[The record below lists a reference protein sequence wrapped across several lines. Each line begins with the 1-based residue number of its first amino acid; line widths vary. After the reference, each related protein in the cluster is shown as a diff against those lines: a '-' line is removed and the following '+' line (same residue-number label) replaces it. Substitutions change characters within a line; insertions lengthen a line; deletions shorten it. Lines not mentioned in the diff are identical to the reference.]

1 MEVEAP
7 HPDLQR
13 ERVEEE
19 DEKFVLEVSTE
30 SQLSEVEK
38 DTNPGHRSE
47 RAGKRGREEVLNPVG
62 VRKARSDPRKRT
74 GLTFLVCDALQVLA
88 GNQWDRGD
96 REDEKLWLPEE
107 FRMNHRAS
115 SPETCNSV

>member
-1 MEVEAP
+1 MKITYLRNRAF
-7 HPDLQR
+7 LLMFSSCYQ
-13 ERVEEE
+13 
-19 DEKFVLEVSTE
+19 VSAGNR
-30 SQLSEVEK
+30 LGEVEK

-62 VRKARSDPRKRT
+62 VRKARSDPHKRT
-74 GLTFLVCDALQVLA
+74 GFTFLVCDALQVPA
-88 GNQWDRGD
+88 GNQGDRGD

>member
-1 MEVEAP
+1 MFSSCY
-7 HPDLQR
+7 Q
-13 ERVEEE
+13 
-19 DEKFVLEVSTE
+19 VSTE
-30 SQLSEVEK
+30 NRLGEAER
-38 DTNPGHRSE
+38 DTSPGHRPE
-47 RAGKRGREEVLNPVG
+47 RAGKRGREEMLNPVR
-62 VRKARSDPRKRT
+62 VRKAESDPHKRT

-96 REDEKLWLPEE
+96 GEDEKLWLPEE

>member
-1 MEVEAP
+1 MFSSCY
-7 HPDLQR
+7 Q
-13 ERVEEE
+13 
-19 DEKFVLEVSTE
+19 VSTE
-30 SQLSEVEK
+30 SRLGEVEGE
-38 DTNPGHRSE
+38 TIPGHRSE
-47 RAGKRGREEVLNPVG
+47 RAGEHRRGEVLHPVG
-62 VRKARSDPRKRT
+62 VRKARSDPHKRT
-74 GLTFLVCDALQVLA
+74 GFTFLVCDALQVLA